1 MGWDLDR
8 TLAFWTAAGIDHVGV
23 PFAKLEAAGGDAA
36 VARVAERVAERGL
49 TVGNLIGPG
58 PFHLDDRGSWP
69 AQQDRFRWIVDAA
82 AVLQAGC
89 VVFTTGRAGGL
100 TWEQAADAL
109 EDALDPVVAHAAD
122 RGVALALEHTNSLRP
137 DIGFVHRLRD
147 AVDLARRLGIGV
159 CMEINACWLERALD
173 DTVADGVDTFRLVQ
187 VSDFVLGT
195 VDTPNR
201 AVPGDG
207 DIPLR
212 RILGQV
218 VAAAYT
224 GAFDLE
230 IIGPRIEQ
238 EGYESAVRRSVDNV
252 AAVLNELG
260 A

>member
-1 MGWDLDR
+1 M
-8 TLAFWTAAGIDHVGV
+8 
-23 PFAKLEAAGGDAA
+23 
-36 VARVAERVAERGL
+36 
-49 TVGNLIGPG
+49 
-58 PFHLDDRGSWP
+58 
-69 AQQDRFRWIVDAA
+69 
-82 AVLQAGC
+82 
-89 VVFTTGRAGGL
+89 
-100 TWEQAADAL
+100 
-109 EDALDPVVAHAAD
+109 
-122 RGVALALEHTNSLRP
+122 ALALEHTNSLRP

-207 DIPLR
+207 DIPLA

-218 VAAAYT
+218 LAAGYA

-238 EGYESAVRRSVDNV
+238 EGYESAVHRSVDNV
-252 AAVLNELG
+252 AAILHELE